1 MFLDAKTRFVR
12 HYRFNIYGRKSSAP
26 AIPIVAAK
34 GSYSFEDAIKTSFDK
49 DEAYVNA
56 ANGDIVEI
64 IDIKHD
70 TKTSTLTLLIHRA
83 SPNAADPDY
92 RKKSGRTV
100 SVRTA
105 DRAVD
110 EEQSVSCHLII
121 KTKTRSDGSY
131 DVYLEEIPR
140 LPLSLV
146 QPILT
151 RALNEYKYTFK
162 NRKGVEQ
169 ETYTILRSIG
179 VKDETVTNALKGGYF
194 GYITLVKPANASFI
208 DGKDFEAVNERMRIR
223 IKKEIDRK
231 EWYKK
236 IGKLAQGARSKGWE
250 DFQIDLHME
259 DDRKKTVK
267 IERGEEGKE
276 IAFVRAEPVSV
287 ARKLPVCST
296 KVRSDFVAEA
306 IKIG

>member
-1 MFLDAKTRFVR
+1 MFLDKKTRFVR
-12 HYRFNIYGRKSSAP
+12 HYRFSIYGRKPSAP
-26 AIPIVAAK
+26 AIPIVASK
-34 GSYSFEDAIKTSFDK
+34 GSYSVEDAVRTSFDK
-49 DEAYVNA
+49 GEAFVNA
-56 ANGDIVEI
+56 ANGDVIEV

-70 TKTSTLTLLIHRA
+70 MKTSTLTLLIHRA

-92 RKKSGRTV
+92 RKKAGRTV

-105 DRAVD
+105 DRAAD

-121 KTKTRSDGSY
+121 KTDARTDGAY
-131 DVYLEEIPR
+131 DVYLEEIPK

-151 RALNEYKYTFK
+151 RALNEYKYSFK
-162 NRKGVEQ
+162 DRKGVDQ
-169 ETYTILRSIG
+169 ETYTILKSVG

-194 GYITLVKPANASFI
+194 GYITLVKPADASFV
-208 DGKDFEAVNERMRIR
+208 DGKDFEAVSERMRIR

-231 EWYKK
+231 DWFKK
-236 IGKLAQGARSKGWE
+236 IGKLAQGARSNGWE
-250 DFQIDLHME
+250 DFQIDLHLE

-276 IAFVRAEPVSV
+276 IAFVRAEQVSV
-287 ARKLPVCST
+287 KKALPVCSI
-296 KVRSDFVAEA
+296 KVRGDFVSEA